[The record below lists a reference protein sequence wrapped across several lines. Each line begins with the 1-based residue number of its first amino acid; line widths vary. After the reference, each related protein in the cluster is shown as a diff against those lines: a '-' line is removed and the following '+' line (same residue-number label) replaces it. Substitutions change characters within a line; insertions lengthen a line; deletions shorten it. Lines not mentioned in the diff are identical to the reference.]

1 VFIELLHI
9 SDRTILPLVQ
19 RNSWQS
25 SKQLEASV
33 EKAPVDPKD
42 EKLQVSM
49 MLSLAGVFI
58 LNLMENLVNLF
69 VL

>member
-1 VFIELLHI
+1 MFIELLHI